1 MAYFN
6 HAFRKTFLATGGSVT
21 TEDVTLIDGTAAT
34 VTSDGG
40 YVYETTTPVAF
51 PTYGLNVLSAA
62 QEAINGSYASGYFG
76 LFEPRTNNLYS
87 ISNQEGTN
95 CCPLYFAGSA
105 IYAND
110 KIGPFAGGYT
120 ETNKSKVVNPRYVSR
135 FYSVEPCA
143 PQNEVLH
150 VGSTYWTSGTG
161 VATLNV
167 AGLPDGTGY
176 TNGTYAATTT
186 SVTGSGLVLEITVAG
201 NIVTGA
207 TIIAPG
213 KGYAVGDS
221 VTIDGGNDDA
231 AVIVATLIPAGVDP
245 ITGSGG
251 DSCCKPF
258 LCGETYNLRL
268 DIKGSPALRYLNHN
282 AYYTAS
288 FYTGCCPA
296 DALAPVPVDSTL
308 VMIGWADL
316 ILRSPIVNP
325 FVQIAVQDQT
335 GVLWYAPGTSAAF
348 LAANGADTWNHY
360 NDGVNHTSPGY
371 IEGACAGL
379 IFNGA
384 YVDTR
389 FGDCTF
395 QISDF
400 YEKEP
405 VRLYVSEM
413 DLNGDP
419 CTFDGIC
426 VVHECLGRQVNG
438 LGETVLRD
446 VILSESYRQ
455 NFVATDFR
463 IREITQGN
471 QIISAIDRGA
481 LYWAYYLQHNV
492 PRHNNPTGTFDADQY
507 LLQFVSENQMSQF
520 EVDMTSWLVDCGVCE
535 FEAIE
540 CVTSC
545 EPLMVFPPV
554 TAATNRFI

>member
-1 MAYFN
+1 
-6 HAFRKTFLATGGSVT
+6 
-21 TEDVTLIDGTAAT
+21 LIDGTAAT

-76 LFEPRTNNLYS
+76 LFDPKFNTLYS
-87 ISNQEGTN
+87 ITNQEGTN

-150 VGSTYWTSGTG
+150 VGSTYWTAGGGIDSVAVNAGGTTYTDGDILPLTGSVAGTG
-161 VATLNV
+161 ALVQVTCAV
-167 AGLPDGTGY
+167 SPGP
-176 TNGTYAATTT
+176 
-186 SVTGSGLVLEITVAG
+186 VTG
-201 NIVTGA
+201 VTL
-207 TIIAPG
+207 IAPG
-213 KGYAVGDS
+213 KGYDVAES
-221 VTIDGGNDDA
+221 PLTIDGGTGDA
-231 AVIVATLIPAGVDP
+231 TIDITVTQANTDP
-245 ITGSGG
+245 VTGSGG
-251 DSCCKPF
+251 ESCCKPF

-288 FYTGCCPA
+288 FYTGCCP
-296 DALAPVPVDSTL
+296 DSPDDPQIAPVPVDSTL

-325 FVQIAVQDQT
+325 FVEIVIQDQE

-348 LAANGADTWNHY
+348 LAQVGGDTWNNY
-360 NDGVNHTSPGY
+360 VSPGY
-371 IEGACAGL
+371 IEGACAGMIL
-379 IFNGA
+379 NGA

-413 DLNGDP
+413 DLNGVSVFFSP
-419 CTFDGIC
+419 CPRGP
-426 VVHECLGRQVNG
+426 
-438 LGETVLRD
+438 
-446 VILSESYRQ
+446 
-455 NFVATDFR
+455 
-463 IREITQGN
+463 GN
-471 QIISAIDRGA
+471 R
-481 LYWAYYLQHNV
+481 
-492 PRHNNPTGTFDADQY
+492 
-507 LLQFVSENQMSQF
+507 
-520 EVDMTSWLVDCGVCE
+520 
-535 FEAIE
+535 
-540 CVTSC
+540 
-545 EPLMVFPPV
+545 
-554 TAATNRFI
+554 